1 MHIFLRLY
9 LVVVDEGAVGAV
21 EVHHVQLHP
30 LALAAVRLGEGDQP
44 VLQRRVL
51 LAAAARG
58 GTCWQCYL
66 GEGRRGQCSPG
77 VVQGDVGHL
86 AVPAQQVGGLP
97 VDVEDGKLLTA
108 LHVGQCRVKKN
119 R

>member
-58 GTCWQCYL
+58 GHVGNVIWVR
-66 GEGRRGQCSPG
+66 GGGGQCSPG

-108 LHVGQCRVKKN
+108 LNVGQCQVKKN
-119 R
+119 G

>member
-1 MHIFLRLY
+1 M
-9 LVVVDEGAVGAV
+9 
-21 EVHHVQLHP
+21 
-30 LALAAVRLGEGDQP
+30 
-44 VLQRRVL
+44 
-51 LAAAARG
+51 
-58 GTCWQCYL
+58 L

-97 VDVEDGKLLTA
+97 VDVEDGKLLTP
-108 LHVGQCRVKKN
+108 LHVGQCQVKKN

>member
-1 MHIFLRLY
+1 M
-9 LVVVDEGAVGAV
+9 
-21 EVHHVQLHP
+21 
-30 LALAAVRLGEGDQP
+30 LGEG
-44 VLQRRVL
+44 R
-51 LAAAARG
+51 
-58 GTCWQCYL
+58 
-66 GEGRRGQCSPG
+66 RRGQCSPG

-108 LHVGQCRVKKN
+108 LNVGQCRVKKN